1 MTQKEF
7 EERTGL
13 KLSACEFE
21 SVHSIYMAAGDGMDK
36 NEFCKEWKRHGESK
50 LLANIWRE
58 LRRQEQV
65 VAGKSKLIELMEA
78 DNVKMYDFLLER
90 AQKFGDSELL
100 NMCVQRCGYGYV
112 IRRKLEMGL
121 PLWEAD
127 KEWLK
132 GALKG
137 IE

>member
-36 NEFCKEWKRHGESK
+36 DVFCKEWKRHGESK

-65 VAGKSKLIELMEA
+65 VEGKTIVIANMQQEKEEL
-78 DNVKMYDFLLER
+78 VDFLLER
-90 AQKFGDSELL
+90 AQKFGDEELL
-100 NMCVQRCGYGYV
+100 LKAIDMVGHAEV
-112 IRRKLEMGL
+112 IRRKLAADM
-121 PLWEAD
+121 PLLERD
-127 KEWLK
+127 REYIKNNLK
-132 GALKG
+132 
-137 IE
+137 

>member
-36 NEFCKEWKRHGESK
+36 DVFCKEWKRHGESK

-65 VAGKSKLIELMEA
+65 VEGKTIVIANMQQEKEEL
-78 DNVKMYDFLLER
+78 VDFLLER
-90 AQKFGDSELL
+90 AQKFGDEELL
-100 NMCVQRCGYGYV
+100 LKAIDMVGHAEV
-112 IRRKLEMGL
+112 IRRKLAADM
-121 PLWEAD
+121 PLWERD
-127 KEWLK
+127 REYIKNNLK
-132 GALKG
+132 
-137 IE
+137 